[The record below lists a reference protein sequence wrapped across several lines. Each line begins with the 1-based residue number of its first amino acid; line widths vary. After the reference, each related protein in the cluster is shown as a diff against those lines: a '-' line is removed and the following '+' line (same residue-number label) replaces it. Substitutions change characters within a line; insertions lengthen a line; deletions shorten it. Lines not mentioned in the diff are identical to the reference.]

1 MRDTV
6 QAESGER
13 CPEERAPAPGPR
25 AVRRRGGHDR
35 ANQPDGG
42 AHLPL
47 REVQSGPDPFGR
59 LREPFPEAGPG
70 GARPPGAALL
80 RAALIHARVLDVD
93 IPDTGGLR
101 GDLVALTEQIV
112 ALLTGPRTE
121 PVARALLSGTGL
133 PDDELGSLTRDFF
146 ADRFSREQPVF
157 ARAAARGELPEHIDP
172 MLLLDLLAGAVWVRV
187 LLRRETPP
195 PGFAREIVDAVL
207 PR

>member
-1 MRDTV
+1 M
-6 QAESGER
+6 
-13 CPEERAPAPGPR
+13 
-25 AVRRRGGHDR
+25 
-35 ANQPDGG
+35 
-42 AHLPL
+42 
-47 REVQSGPDPFGR
+47 
-59 LREPFPEAGPG
+59 
-70 GARPPGAALL
+70 